1 MGSRTSKPSSDGD
14 AEKGQA
20 GAGDAKAGHQ
30 ASRPNQRTPVYDGA
44 PVSEFAQQH
53 GVSELEVFQ
62 TLVGIHFVRY
72 GGGALPNRQKPP
84 ASVFKD
90 IFLPGQAAR
99 ARFRNRGLYDRTLS
113 HDMKNRVLYGIA
125 RYIIIFLFLLQV
137 VIAATVTA
145 LAADEGRTSNTALT
159 ALGAVNTVLAGILAW
174 LNGQGMPT
182 RFRRSRDKFREVVH
196 AIENA
201 ERTFAEIDYIEWDE
215 GTRPNPI
222 QERDRLEKLYE
233 EARLDME
240 ANYPETQN
248 GSGEQQAEARKL
260 ENKLLKNKNQKNK
273 RDKEIAKLREK
284 TELLEGDS
292 KELKELKLEKEK
304 LRNELE
310 RIKEKGEQFGE
321 KALDAFAGVKE
332 RLEQA
337 GESSEDGSLD
347 SKKE

>member
-1 MGSRTSKPSSDGD
+1 
-14 AEKGQA
+14 
-20 GAGDAKAGHQ
+20 
-30 ASRPNQRTPVYDGA
+30 
-44 PVSEFAQQH
+44 
-53 GVSELEVFQ
+53 
-62 TLVGIHFVRY
+62 
-72 GGGALPNRQKPP
+72 
-84 ASVFKD
+84 
-90 IFLPGQAAR
+90 
-99 ARFRNRGLYDRTLS
+99 
-113 HDMKNRVLYGIA
+113 MKNRVLYGIA

-222 QERDRLEKLYE
+222 KERDRLEKLYE